1 VIGFHTIDWL
11 YSISGF
17 AIGMLVGVTG
27 VGGGALM
34 TPVLILAFG
43 IHPVTAVGTDLLYAA
58 ATKTVGSFVHGFSG
72 TIEWRVVSRLATGS
86 VPMTAVS
93 LFLLSRFDLHGSTV
107 QTVITGV
114 LSAALFGTAG
124 ALIFRRR
131 LQLAYAR
138 HIGDIGPRRTAQIT
152 IAMGAL
158 LGILVS
164 ITSVG
169 AGAIGVTALIL
180 LYPQLPMA
188 RVVGSDIAHAVP
200 LTLVAGLGHWMIGSI
215 DGGLLAAL
223 LLGSVPGIV
232 VGSYLST
239 RIPDAVLRFT
249 LATTLIFIGGKLA
262 F

>member
-1 VIGFHTIDWL
+1 MFHAIDLL
-11 YSISGF
+11 YSMSGF
-17 AIGMLVGVTG
+17 AIGMLVGITG
-27 VGGGALM
+27 VGGGSLM

-72 TIEWRVVSRLATGS
+72 TIEWRIVSRLATGS
-86 VPMTAVS
+86 VPMTALS
-93 LFLLSRFDLHGSTV
+93 LFALSRFQLDSGAV

-114 LSAALFGTAG
+114 LSAALFTTAG
-124 ALIFRRR
+124 VLIFRRR
-131 LQLAYAR
+131 LQLLYAR
-138 HIGDIGPRRTAQIT
+138 YVGEIEPRRTAQLT

-158 LGILVS
+158 LGLLVS
-164 ITSVG
+164 ISSVG
-169 AGAIGVTALIL
+169 AGAIGVTVLIL

-188 RVVGSDIAHAVP
+188 RIVGSDIAHAVP
-200 LTLVAGLGHWMIGSI
+200 LTLVAGFGHWILGSI

-223 LLGSVPGIV
+223 LLGSVPGII

-249 LATTLIFIGGKLA
+249 LATTLIFVGGKLA